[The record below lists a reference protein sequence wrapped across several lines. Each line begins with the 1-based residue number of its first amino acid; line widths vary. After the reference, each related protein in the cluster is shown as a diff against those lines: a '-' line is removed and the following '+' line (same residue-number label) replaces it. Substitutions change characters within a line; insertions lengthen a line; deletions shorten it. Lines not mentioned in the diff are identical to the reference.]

1 MRFGLVSLGVAF
13 IGALG
18 LPVLADSSPSVT
30 PEPKVAQLQRR
41 VSLLEKNLAGL
52 RRIAL
57 ANANESLRLEA
68 RVANLENQPAPQ
80 SRITLSPL
88 ASTLVLSQSS
98 STVTALC
105 ASGKPVS
112 GGFFSLYPIELK
124 ASVRT
129 PSGWQVTAFNPFAQ
143 VNTVNVYAI
152 CLG

>member
-88 ASTLVLSQSS
+88 ASTLVISQS
-98 STVTALC
+98 
-105 ASGKPVS
+105 
-112 GGFFSLYPIELK
+112 
-124 ASVRT
+124 
-129 PSGWQVTAFNPFAQ
+129 
-143 VNTVNVYAI
+143 
-152 CLG
+152 